1 MIHSPHCGQLFF
13 LKVIK
18 LARVAVW
25 VCRDM
30 NTLPKV
36 SSCTTPSTEVILNL
50 NVWQGRDAQ
59 IVFASCCEKIPCCVA
74 VKYRTARG
82 FFKISFCGTQARI

>member
-1 MIHSPHCGQLFF
+1 M
-13 LKVIK
+13 
-18 LARVAVW
+18 
-25 VCRDM
+25 
-30 NTLPKV
+30 
-36 SSCTTPSTEVILNL
+36 LNL

-82 FFKISFCGTQARI
+82 FFKIHSGDEGGTQARI